1 MCFQYAITAALNH
14 QNIGHH
20 TDRIS
25 ELRPFINSYNWKDI
39 EFPSNSKDWR
49 TFEENNQAIA
59 LNILYVP
66 HNTKQIR
73 EAYI

>member
-49 TFEENNQAIA
+49 TFEENN
-59 LNILYVP
+59 
-66 HNTKQIR
+66 
-73 EAYI
+73 